1 MEKTLV
7 AYFSAT
13 GATRRLAGKI
23 ANVLNA
29 DIFEIEPKDKYTN
42 EELRWPSRDNRSF
55 NEMKNKKSR
64 PAVLYK
70 KNNIDDYDEILL
82 GFPIWYNKA
91 PTIINTFI
99 EQNNLSG
106 KDVYIFVTSGAHTVQ
121 KSIKDLKNTYPYIN
135 FISGKRFSGTFYPRE
150 VHNWL
155 KECKAS

>member
-13 GATRRLAGKI
+13 GATRRLAEKI

-29 DIFEIEPKDKYTN
+29 DIFEIEPRDKYTN
-42 EELRWPSRDNRSF
+42 EDLRWPSRDNRSF

-64 PAVLYK
+64 PAVLNK
-70 KNNIDDYDEILL
+70 MNTIDDYDEILL
-82 GFPIWYNKA
+82 VFPIWYDTA

-106 KDVYIFVTSGAHTVQ
+106 KDIYIFVTSGAHTVQ

-150 VHNWL
+150 VYNWL
-155 KECKAS
+155 NECKAS